1 MSDLIARLRDLLDDT
16 GVLTG
21 DAVSER
27 MIHVWYQ
34 RPVEARCIV
43 RPRTTA
49 EVAAVLAL
57 CHTEGQ
63 VVIPHGGLTGLV
75 QGCNTG
81 PDDVVLSLERMNTVE
96 EVDPVGRTM
105 TVQAGV
111 PLQVL
116 QETAEQHGL
125 MFPLDLGARGSCQI
139 GGNVST
145 NAGGNRVIRF
155 GMTRDNVL
163 GLEAVLADGT
173 VVSSLNTMIKNN
185 AGYDLKHLF
194 IGTEGTLGIVTR
206 VVIRLREA
214 PRGLSTALAG
224 FDSFEQLTRFLRYV
238 DRELGGALCAFE
250 AMWRDYYEL
259 VTTPPA
265 DNARPVPLDYPVYVL
280 LEALTRGSAADTAMF
295 EDIMGRALEE
305 DLLADAAVAQSE
317 TDRRALWRIRDSVDQ
332 FFRYGPAFLY
342 DVSLGIRYME
352 AYVTE
357 VKQRLAA
364 RWPEHHCFTLGH
376 VGDGNIHFAINVGDD
391 SADAHAAVNQCVY
404 EPLAP
409 VGGSVSAEHGI
420 GTEKRDYLPLS
431 RSSDEI
437 ALMRRVKQALD
448 PKGILNPGKIF
459 AA

>member
-1 MSDLIARLRDLLDDT
+1 MSDLIADLRGLLDDK

-21 DAVSER
+21 EAVSER

-34 RPVEARCIV
+34 RPIEALCIV
-43 RPRTTA
+43 RPRTTE

-57 CHTEGQ
+57 CQQHGQ
-63 VVIPHGGLTGLV
+63 AVIPHGGLTGLV
-75 QGCNTG
+75 QGCNTT
-81 PDDVVLSLERMNTVE
+81 PADVVLSLERMNAVE

-116 QETAEQHGL
+116 QETAEAHGL

-214 PRGLSTALAG
+214 PRGLSTAFAA
-224 FDSFEQLTRFLRYV
+224 FDSFEQLTHFLRYV

-259 VTTPPA
+259 VTTAPA
-265 DNARPVPLDYPVYVL
+265 DNARPVPLDYPNYVL
-280 LEALTRGSAADTAMF
+280 LEALTRGSAEDVAMF
-295 EDIMGRALEE
+295 EDIMGRALE
-305 DLLADAAVAQSE
+305 DGLLADAAVAQSE
-317 TDRRALWRIRDSVDQ
+317 TDRRAMWRIRDSVDQ

-342 DVSLGIRYME
+342 DVSLGIRFMDS
-352 AYVTE
+352 YVTE
-357 VKQRLAA
+357 VKQRLSAA
-364 RWPEHHCFTLGH
+364 WPEHHCFTLGH
-376 VGDGNIHFAINVGDD
+376 IGDGNIHFAINVGDD
-391 SADAHAAVNQCVY
+391 SAAAHARVNACVY

-420 GTEKRDYLPLS
+420 GTEKRDYLALS
-431 RSSDEI
+431 RSPAEI
-437 ALMRRVKQALD
+437 ELMRRVKQALD
-448 PKGILNPGKIF
+448 PRGILNPGKIF
-459 AA
+459 SA